1 MGYPSGLPA
10 APQALESRRGVTAGR
25 VESEQSGVVVQ
36 AEHQG
41 VNLEGELVGVGVGA
55 QVTQLDRLRDGL
67 LQFDAPTDRKTVVSG
82 QSVYVSVDIGGRR
95 QIKTKTNTVN

>member
-67 LQFDAPTDRKTVVSG
+67 LQFDAPTGLLLHHAVVQGAGAAVVFAGARK
-82 QSVYVSVDIGGRR
+82 SVGEG
-95 QIKTKTNTVN
+95 KE